1 MIESV
6 VGWVLSTLALPSVGL
21 PTVFAMSF
29 ISATLLPL
37 ASEPA
42 VFAVIKANPSL
53 LWAAIAAATA
63 GNSLGG
69 AVDYWLGFGAKKAM
83 AEQQDSRW
91 IGWLMHFGPKTLLL
105 SWLPL
110 VGDPLCV
117 LAGWL
122 KLPFWPSLIY
132 MAAGKLFRY
141 ALLTWILLR
150 VPDGIWHQIGAWLG

>member
-1 MIESV
+1 MIEAAV
-6 VGWVLSTLALPSVGL
+6 AWLLSTLALPAVGL
-21 PTVFAMSF
+21 STVFVISF

-42 VFAVIKANPSL
+42 VYAVIKSNHSL
-53 LWAAIAAATA
+53 LWPAILAATA

-69 AVDYWLGFGAKKAM
+69 AVDYWLGFGAKKAV
-83 AEQQDSRW
+83 AEPRDSRW
-91 IGWLMHFGPKTLLL
+91 FGWLARFGPRMMLL

-122 KLPFWPSLIY
+122 KLPFWPSLFYI
-132 MAAGKLFRY
+132 AIGKFFRY
-141 ALLTWILLR
+141 VILTWILLR
-150 VPDGIWHQIGAWLG
+150 IPDGIWHQIGAWLG